1 MNILTILYI
10 TAALA
15 LGFLL
20 GLTVEVMIDAEQI
33 RKLQK
38 HVDKLKFEN
47 EMLIQN
53 KTEVIEII
61 DNRKQNDESVYH
73 DYFKPF

>member
-1 MNILTILYI
+1 M
-10 TAALA
+10 
-15 LGFLL
+15 GFLL

-38 HVDKLKFEN
+38 HVDKLNFEN